1 MSFIPY
7 NPNPKGKVAED
18 CTVRAISKLTNKSW
32 DDAYMLVCAGGLI
45 EKTMPDQKSAITT
58 LMGMLGYKNHPLP
71 NTCPKCYTIKQFCID
86 HPRGSYMVATG
97 SHVVAV
103 IDGNYYDAFNSGN
116 EVLLNYW
123 RKENQ
128 NEFEPPKR

>member
-18 CTVRAISKLTNKSW
+18 CTVRAISRLTNKTW
-32 DDAYMLVCAGGLI
+32 DDAYILVCTGGLI
-45 EKTMPDQKSAITT
+45 EKTMPDQKAAVTT
-58 LMGMLGYKNHPLP
+58 LMSMLGFQNNPLP
-71 NTCPKCYTIKQFCID
+71 NACPKCYTIKRFCID
-86 HPRGSYMVATG
+86 FPRGRYMVATG

-103 IDGNYYDAFNSGN
+103 IDGNYYDAFDSGN

-123 RKENQ
+123 SERRN
-128 NEFEPPKR
+128 NEY

>member
-18 CTVRAISKLTNKSW
+18 CTVRAISRLTNKTW
-32 DDAYMLVCAGGLI
+32 DDAYILVCTGGLI
-45 EKTMPDQKSAITT
+45 EKTMPDQKAAITT
-58 LMGMLGYKNHPLP
+58 LMSMLGFQNNPLP
-71 NTCPKCYTIKQFCID
+71 NDCPKCYTIKRFCID
-86 HPRGSYMVATG
+86 FPRGRYMVATG

-103 IDGNYYDAFNSGN
+103 IDGNYYDAFDSGN

-123 RKENQ
+123 SERRNQ
-128 NEFEPPKR
+128 NEY